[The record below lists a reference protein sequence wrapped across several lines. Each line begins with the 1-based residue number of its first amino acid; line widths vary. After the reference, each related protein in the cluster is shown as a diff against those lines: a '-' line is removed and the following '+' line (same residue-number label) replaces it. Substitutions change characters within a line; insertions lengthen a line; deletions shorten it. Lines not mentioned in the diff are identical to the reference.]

1 MARRQREPIR
11 VEAFVRTAD
20 GGEINID
27 ELSPEKREEVGGKLL
42 VTYMNALFLGKVV
55 FRTETQSER
64 RGK

>member
-1 MARRQREPIR
+1 MAKRQREPIR

-27 ELSPEKREEVGGKLL
+27 ELSPEKREEVGSQLL
-42 VTYMNALFLGKVV
+42 VTYMNALFRGKAV